1 MAIPTVSRA
10 LKDAPDIGER
20 TKERVRAVAREIG
33 YVPNRAGVRL
43 KTGKTNVISL
53 VISTEHDLMNH
64 TARLISSIAGALR
77 GTPYHMIV
85 TPYFPQEDPMEPV
98 RYIVETGSADAVILN
113 QIQPRDPRVAY
124 LMEREFPF
132 ATHGRTI
139 WCDRHPYFDFDN
151 EAFARLSVTRLIE
164 RGRRNILIVAPPLSQ
179 TFAQYIVDGA
189 SAAAAA
195 GAETT
200 VLGTATSDNSNAVI
214 CAAVREWLAAHPETD
229 GILCASA
236 AAAMSAVAALE
247 MQGRDLGTDID
258 VIAKETVPFL
268 RLFRPALLPVAED
281 VNKAGAFLAEA
292 AMQAINR
299 PDLPP
304 MQGLDTPCAVP

>member
-1 MAIPTVSRA
+1 MRPSTVQASSSEA
-10 LKDAPDIGER
+10 
-20 TKERVRAVAREIG
+20 
-33 YVPNRAGVRL
+33 
-43 KTGKTNVISL
+43 GKTNVIS
-53 VISTEHDLMNH
+53 TEHGLMNH

-85 TPYFPQEDPMEPV
+85 TPCFPQEDPMEPV

-132 ATHGRTI
+132 ATHGRTV

-189 SAAAAA
+189 SAAAVVG
-195 GAETT
+195 GAEPK
-200 VLGTATSDNSNAVI
+200 VLGTATTDDSNAVL
-214 CAAVREWLAAHPETD
+214 CEALREWLEAHPETD

-281 VNKAGAFLAEA
+281 VNKAGTFLAKA

-304 MQGLDTPCAVP
+304 MQGLETPCAMS